1 MQGLRWQ
8 ARAYIGC
15 TLFAGVALYL
25 WQQWHFQLEHS
36 LLLLMLGVFAAVTQ
50 TLKVEGATAR
60 TSYQISWIAY
70 GASFVLLNPLETT
83 IVILVAHV
91 AEWIWHRYPWYIQS
105 FNVAGFVIVAGIAST
120 AWGAVS
126 NAQDIFALTGALGFL
141 LTAAIV
147 TLLNHLMV
155 GVVIWLARGESL
167 IRSGVFNLL
176 TLMIDF
182 VSFGMGIASGLI
194 WMVNPYAVIF
204 ILSPLY
210 LIYTT
215 LQVPSLQ
222 QQTRTEPKTGLYN
235 ARYFSEVLAAEL
247 ERANKFDRPLTVV
260 MGDLDLLRNINNNYG
275 HLAGD
280 MVLVGIADI
289 LRVSV
294 RDYDFVSRF
303 GGEEYAILMP
313 ETSLAQALPLV
324 EKLRAAVEAATFE
337 VSTSVTPLSAT
348 MSFGV
353 AEREFPG
360 QTAEQI
366 IHNADLSVYRAK
378 STTRNRVCYYASG
391 EIKDFAEGAALP
403 VTNNPATEQP
413 LQNTVSRLGL
423 AQVLR
428 PVTVTTNGN
437 GHSASNKQ
445 TTTTASNPERRST
458 AAGVTKPDVST
469 AAPAAPV
476 TEKTPLK
483 IPAIEW
489 VSIYIGILCGLALGF
504 LGWTYTFEGPLDWQ
518 GIIIFTGLVLFT
530 EWLAI
535 DIYTRN
541 TSVSTSIAPLVAGA
555 CLFGATGVLAVS
567 FTLSAAATIKHRSP
581 IPRFFFNL
589 SNHLLAGLLCVH
601 FLRWT
606 AMQITV
612 ETSWLAVLAVVVA
625 TGLAYLS
632 TTTLLSGVIHLSS
645 GIHPREIWME
655 RFYWLWPYYLALGV
669 LAYALAVGYLANGLL
684 GVIIFFAPLLMLRI
698 SQNQYLSRTESMVA
712 QLRAANT
719 ELVERSDEISA
730 MNEGLIL
737 ALSHASDLRD
747 PYVHGHALHVAR
759 YAVLIAEE
767 LGLREERIESIRQAA
782 LLHDIGKIGIPEAIL
797 FKPSRLTDDEY
808 ELMKQHAVLG
818 AALVQGIDS
827 LQHLAPLIRHHH
839 EYYNGRGYPS
849 SLANDNIPLE
859 ARILSIADAIEA
871 MASDRPYRK
880 ACDAQAILCE
890 LQKHSGTQF
899 DPVLVDAFTKV
910 IRRKGEA
917 LIVNSARNVL
927 RIIENQNAAQSNETA
942 DTISADEA
950 RALSAIAL
958 FPSKLDNMN
967 IALQRAIAAH
977 RRMEVTSQEG
987 RELAE
992 TLLRVASTINTM
1004 LDKDRVLDLILE
1016 QLAQV
1021 MDYENA
1027 SIMLIEDEMLN
1038 SVARRS
1044 IHVPEGQ
1051 SLSVQVDK
1059 LGHVR
1064 EVIEERRVV
1073 IISDTHDDVRWMHRA
1088 GSETIRSW
1096 LGIPLIVKDRIIGL
1110 LNLSNRVPGYYTE
1123 RHIQVATA
1131 FAAHAATAIENARLY
1146 TQAQEDAITNARLYE
1161 QLQQELGER
1170 MRAEAALQQE
1180 RALLAQRVEERTSE
1194 LKAANDRLTSALR
1207 TKDEFLAMI
1216 SHELRTPLNAILLLS
1231 ESMQNGVYGII
1242 ESRQINVLVNVQ
1254 QSARHLLALI
1264 NDILDMSKIE
1274 SGMFELDIGPV
1285 SAGVICRNSLHIIEA
1300 AARIKDIEL
1309 VRSFDS
1315 RVDTVC
1321 ADERRLAQVLVN
1333 LLSNAVKFTPDG
1345 GKVGLEVVGDE
1356 AQNLVHFTVWDT
1368 GIGIAAED
1376 MGKLFQPFVQLD
1388 SKLSRQ
1394 YEGTGLGLALV
1405 HRLTQ
1410 LHGGKVALQSKVG
1423 IGSRFTISIPWQDEF
1438 EFQLTQNLLRPA
1450 AVETDPVP
1458 EVTVLSDAEWLASLG
1473 LDVLETSND
1482 EEPAIEPA
1490 EPAVPEV
1497 APVSSGPLILLAED
1511 NEIGVEAMQD
1521 YLLAHHYRVIV
1532 ARSGAEAIT
1541 RTHEEHP
1548 DLILMDIQMPD
1559 MDGLEA
1565 TAKIRADH
1573 CLVQVPIIALTALAM
1588 PGDRDR
1594 CIQAGAN
1601 EYLSKPVSM
1610 KQLISLIETHLQR
1623 QQLEH
1628 TRI

>member
-1 MQGLRWQ
+1 MQALRWQ
-8 ARAYIGC
+8 ARAYISC

-25 WQQWHFQLEHS
+25 WQLWHFRVEHS
-36 LLLLMLGVFAAVTQ
+36 LLLLMLIVFAAVTQ

-83 IVILVAHV
+83 IVILIAHV

-105 FNVAGFVIVAGIAST
+105 FNMAGFVIVAGFAAMVWGMVST
-120 AWGAVS
+120 E
-126 NAQDIFALTGALGFL
+126 QDIFELTGAIGFL

-155 GVVIWLARGESL
+155 GLVIWMARGESL
-167 IRSGVFNLL
+167 MRSGVFNLL

-247 ERANKFDRPLTVV
+247 ERAHKFDRPLTVV

-280 MVLVGIADI
+280 MVLVGIAQI
-289 LRVSV
+289 LRESV

-324 EKLRAAVEAATFE
+324 EKLRAAVEAARFE

-353 AEREFPG
+353 AEREFPD

-366 IHNADLSVYRAK
+366 IHNADLAVYRVK
-378 STTRNRVCYYASG
+378 STTRNRVCYYANG
-391 EIKDFAEGAALP
+391 EIKDFEQGAALP
-403 VTNNPATEQP
+403 VTASPVTEAPPPNP
-413 LQNTVSRLGL
+413 VSRLGL

-428 PVTVTTNGN
+428 PITVAANGN
-437 GHSASNKQ
+437 GAVNKPLPSSISQ
-445 TTTTASNPERRST
+445 QATLPGPQGSTPHTAST
-458 AAGVTKPDVST
+458 AAS
-469 AAPAAPV
+469 
-476 TEKTPLK
+476 TEKVPLK
-483 IPAIEW
+483 TPPIEW
-489 VSIYIGILCGLALGF
+489 VTIYIGILSGLALGL
-504 LGWTYTFEGPLDWQ
+504 LGWTYTLGGAIHWQ
-518 GIIIFTGLVLFT
+518 GIIVFTGLVLFT

-555 CLFGATGVLAVS
+555 CLFGATGVLVLS
-567 FTLSAAATIKHRSP
+567 FVLSAAATIKHRSP

-589 SNHLLAGLLCVH
+589 SNHLLAGLFCVN
-601 FLRWT
+601 FLYW
-606 AMQITV
+606 AGLHITI
-612 ETSWLAVLAVVVA
+612 ETSLLSALAVVAA
-625 TGLAYLS
+625 TILTYLS
-632 TTTLLSGVIHLSS
+632 TTILLAGVIHLSS
-645 GIHPREIWME
+645 GISPRDVWME

-669 LAYALAVGYLANGLL
+669 VAYALAVGYLTSGLL
-684 GVIIFFAPLLMLRI
+684 GVFIFFVPLLMLRI
-698 SQNQYLSRTESMVA
+698 SQNQYLSRTESMVV

-719 ELVERSDEISA
+719 ELVERSKEISA

-797 FKPSRLTDDEY
+797 FKPSRLTAEEY
-808 ELMKQHAVLG
+808 ELMKQHAGLG
-818 AALVQGIDS
+818 AALVQGIES

-839 EYYNGRGYPS
+839 EYYNGHGYPAE
-849 SLANDNIPLE
+849 LANDNIPLE
-859 ARILSIADAIEA
+859 ARILSVADAIEA

-880 ACDAQAILCE
+880 AGDAQAILRE

-899 DPVLVDAFTKV
+899 DPIIVDAFTKV

-927 RIIENQNAAQSNETA
+927 RFIESQHA
-942 DTISADEA
+942 DQGDGIDDTVSMSEASA
-950 RALSAIAL
+950 RSAIAL

-977 RRMEVTSQEG
+977 RRMEATSQEG

-1059 LGHVR
+1059 LDHVR

-1073 IISDTHDDVRWMHRA
+1073 IISDTHDDNRWMRRA

-1146 TQAQEDAITNARLYE
+1146 TQAQEDAITTARLYE
-1161 QLQQELGER
+1161 E
-1170 MRAEAALQQE
+1170 LQQE
-1180 RALLAQRVEERTSE
+1180 RALLAQRVDERTSE
-1194 LKAANDRLTSALR
+1194 LKAANERLTSALR

-1231 ESMQNGVYGII
+1231 ESMQNGVYGVI
-1242 ESRQINVLVNVQ
+1242 ESRQINVLDNVQ

-1285 SAGVICRNSLHIIEA
+1285 SAGVICRNSLRIIEA
-1300 AARIKDIEL
+1300 AARTKDIEL
-1309 VRSFDS
+1309 VRTFDP

-1321 ADERRLAQVLVN
+1321 GDERRLAQVLVN
-1333 LLSNAVKFTPDG
+1333 LLSNAVKFTPEG
-1345 GKVGLEVVGDE
+1345 GKVGLEVVSDE

-1368 GIGIAAED
+1368 GIGIAEED
-1376 MGKLFQPFVQLD
+1376 MGRLFQPFVQLD

-1410 LHGGKVALQSKVG
+1410 LHGGKVALQSKFG
-1423 IGSRFTISIPWQDEF
+1423 LGSRFTVSIPWQDEF
-1438 EFQLTQNLLRPA
+1438 SLQLVPFGLRAPA
-1450 AVETDPVP
+1450 IETDQMP
-1458 EVTVLSDAEWLASLG
+1458 EVGVLSDAEWLASLG
-1473 LDVLETSND
+1473 LDVLVDGSD
-1482 EEPAIEPA
+1482 EELAVETVEPA
-1490 EPAVPEV
+1490 TTDVIARN
-1497 APVSSGPLILLAED
+1497 GPLILLAED

-1532 ARSGAEAIT
+1532 ARSGAEAIA
-1541 RTHEEHP
+1541 RTQAEQP

-1565 TAKIRADH
+1565 TTKIRNDQRFSH
-1573 CLVQVPIIALTALAM
+1573 VPIIALTALAM

-1594 CIQAGAN
+1594 CLAAGAN

-1610 KQLISLIETHLQR
+1610 KHLVGLIETHLQ
-1623 QQLEH
+1623 QQLAH
-1628 TRI
+1628 TRL

>member
-1 MQGLRWQ
+1 
-8 ARAYIGC
+8 
-15 TLFAGVALYL
+15 
-25 WQQWHFQLEHS
+25 
-36 LLLLMLGVFAAVTQ
+36 MLGIFAAVTQ

-70 GASFVLLNPLETT
+70 GASFVLLNPFETT
-83 IVILVAHV
+83 IVILVAHI

-105 FNVAGFVIVAGIAST
+105 FNVAGFVLVAGCSST
-120 AWGAVS
+120 VWGAVS
-126 NAQDIFALTGALGFL
+126 NEQDIFALTGAMGFL
-141 LTAAIV
+141 LTAALV

-235 ARYFSEVLAAEL
+235 ARYFSEMLTAEL

-280 MVLVGIADI
+280 MVLVGIAQI
-289 LRVSV
+289 LREAV

-324 EKLRAAVEAATFE
+324 EKLRAAVEAARFD

-360 QTAEQI
+360 QSAEQI
-366 IHNADLSVYRAK
+366 IHNADLAVYRVK
-378 STTRNRVCYYASG
+378 STTRNRVCYYTNG
-391 EIKDFAEGAALP
+391 EIKDFVQGATLP
-403 VTNNPATEQP
+403 TPPAPLPEAVLPNP
-413 LQNTVSRLGL
+413 VSRLGL

-428 PVTVTTNGN
+428 PVTVVTNGN
-437 GHSASNKQ
+437 GASKAAPPTGNQ
-445 TTTTASNPERRST
+445 ANGYT
-458 AAGVTKPDVST
+458 AATDTATPQPVAPGVPSAGVEK
-469 AAPAAPV
+469 AP
-476 TEKTPLK
+476 TKTP
-483 IPAIEW
+483 PIEW
-489 VSIYIGILCGLALGF
+489 LTLYIGILSGLALS
-504 LGWTYTFEGPLDWQ
+504 LLAWTYHFEGPVNWY
-518 GIIIFTGLVLFT
+518 GIAIFTGLVLLT

-541 TSVSTSIAPLVAGA
+541 TSVSTTVAPLVAGA
-555 CLFGATGVLAVS
+555 CLFGATGVLVLS
-567 FTLSAAATIKHRSP
+567 FALSAAATIKHRSP
-581 IPRFFFNL
+581 LPRFFFNL
-589 SNHLLAGLLCVH
+589 SNHVLAGLFCVN
-601 FLRWT
+601 FLHWT
-606 AMQITV
+606 GLHINS
-612 ETSWLAVLAVVVA
+612 ETSLLSVVAVVAA
-625 TGLAYLS
+625 TVLTYLS
-632 TTTLLSGVIHLSS
+632 TTILLAGVIHLSS
-645 GIHPREIWME
+645 GISPRDVWME

-669 LAYALAVGYLANGLL
+669 VAYAIAVGFLANGVL
-684 GVIIFFAPLLMLRI
+684 GVIIFFVPLLMLRI
-698 SQNQYLSRTESMVA
+698 SQNQYLSRTESMVV

-719 ELVERSDEISA
+719 ELVERSQEISA

-797 FKPSRLTDDEY
+797 FKPSRLTAEEY
-808 ELMKQHAVLG
+808 ELMKQHAVMG
-818 AALVQGIDS
+818 AALVQEIES

-839 EYYNGRGYPS
+839 EHYNGRGYPAG
-849 SLANDNIPLE
+849 LAGEQIPLE
-859 ARILSIADAIEA
+859 ARILSAADAIEA
-871 MASDRPYRK
+871 MASDRPYRQ
-880 ACDAQAILCE
+880 AGDAQAILRE

-899 DPVLVDAFTKV
+899 DPMIVDAFTKV

-917 LIVNSARNVL
+917 LIVNSARNIL
-927 RIIENQNAAQSNETA
+927 RFIESHQGDSAHSAVNPV
-942 DTISADEA
+942 SADEA

-958 FPSKLDNMN
+958 FPSKLDTMN
-967 IALQRAIAAH
+967 TALQKALAAH
-977 RRMEVTSQEG
+977 RRSEGTSQEG
-987 RELAE
+987 SELAE
-992 TLLRVASTINTM
+992 TLLRVASTINI

-1016 QLAQV
+1016 QLALV
-1021 MDYENA
+1021 MDYDNA
-1027 SIMLIEDEMLN
+1027 SIMLLEGEMLN
-1038 SVARRS
+1038 SVARQS

-1051 SLSVQVDK
+1051 SMSIQVK
-1059 LGHVR
+1059 QLAHVR

-1073 IISDTHDDVRWMHRA
+1073 IISDTHDDKRWMRRA

-1096 LGIPLIVKDRIIGL
+1096 LGIPLIFKGQIIGL
-1110 LNLSNRVPGYYTE
+1110 LNLSNGVPGYYTE

-1146 TQAQEDAITNARLYE
+1146 TQAQEDALTNARLYE
-1161 QLQQELGER
+1161 QLQQELCER
-1170 MRAEAALQQE
+1170 KRAEEELQQE
-1180 RALLAQRVEERTSE
+1180 RALLAQRVDERTSE
-1194 LKAANDRLTSALR
+1194 LKAANERLTSALR

-1231 ESMQNGVYGII
+1231 ESMQNGVYGVI
-1242 ESRQINVLVNVQ
+1242 ESRQANVLENVQ

-1300 AARIKDIEL
+1300 AARTKNIEL
-1309 VRSFDS
+1309 VRTFDS
-1315 RVDTVC
+1315 QVDTVC
-1321 ADERRLAQVLVN
+1321 GDERRLAQILVN

-1368 GIGIAAED
+1368 GIGIDQAD

-1405 HRLTQ
+1405 HRLAQ
-1410 LHGGKVALQSKVG
+1410 LHGGKVALQSEVG
-1423 IGSRFTISIPWQDEF
+1423 VGSRFTVSIPWQDDF
-1438 EFQLTQNLLRPA
+1438 ALALSQKLGRPS
-1450 AVETDPVP
+1450 VP
-1458 EVTVLSDAEWLASLG
+1458 ESAPTPDAPSLSDVEWLAALG
-1473 LDVLETSND
+1473 LNELETEN
-1482 EEPAIEPA
+1482 EEELVSEESSPAATSA
-1490 EPAVPEV
+1490 EAN
-1497 APVSSGPLILLAED
+1497 GPLILLAED

-1521 YLLAHHYRVIV
+1521 YLLAHRYRVIV
-1532 ARSGAEAIT
+1532 ARSGAEAIS
-1541 RTHEEHP
+1541 RTKEDQP

-1565 TAKIRADH
+1565 TTKIRADQRFA
-1573 CLVQVPIIALTALAM
+1573 QVPIIALTALAM

-1594 CIQAGAN
+1594 CLQAGAN

-1610 KQLISLIETHLQR
+1610 KQLVGLIETHLQ
-1623 QQLEH
+1623 QQLA
-1628 TRI
+1628 TIRI

>member
-8 ARAYIGC
+8 ARVYIGS
-15 TLFAGVALYL
+15 TLLAGVALYF
-25 WQQWHFQLEHS
+25 WQLWHFRLENS
-36 LLLLMLGVFAAVTQ
+36 LLLLMLGIFAAVTQ

-70 GASFVLLNPLETT
+70 GASFVLLNPFETT
-83 IVILVAHV
+83 IVILVAHI

-105 FNVAGFVIVAGIAST
+105 FNVAGFVLVAGCAST
-120 AWGAVS
+120 VWGSIS
-126 NAQDIFALTGALGFL
+126 NEQDIFALTGAMGFL
-141 LTAAIV
+141 LTAALV

-235 ARYFSEVLAAEL
+235 ARYFSEMLTAEL

-280 MVLVGIADI
+280 MVLVGIAQI
-289 LRVSV
+289 LREAV

-324 EKLRAAVEAATFE
+324 EKLRAAVEAARFD

-360 QTAEQI
+360 QSAEQI
-366 IHNADLSVYRAK
+366 IHNADLAVYRVK
-378 STTRNRVCYYASG
+378 STTRNRVCYYTNG
-391 EIKDFAEGAALP
+391 EIKDFVHGATLP
-403 VTNNPATEQP
+403 TPAIPQP
-413 LQNTVSRLGL
+413 EPSLQNPVSRLGL

-428 PVTVTTNGN
+428 PVTVVANGN
-437 GHSASNKQ
+437 GVSKSLSSTGPQSEAQAPSPGTATQPAAS
-445 TTTTASNPERRST
+445 T
-458 AAGVTKPDVST
+458 G
-469 AAPAAPV
+469 AAPAGAEKVP
-476 TEKTPLK
+476 TKTP
-483 IPAIEW
+483 PIEW
-489 VSIYIGILCGLALGF
+489 LTLYIGILSGLALS
-504 LGWTYTFEGPLDWQ
+504 LLAWTYSFEGPINWY
-518 GIIIFTGLVLFT
+518 GIAVFTGLVLLT

-541 TSVSTSIAPLVAGA
+541 TSVSTTVAPLVAGA
-555 CLFGATGVLAVS
+555 CLFGATGVFVLS
-567 FTLSAAATIKHRSP
+567 FALSAAATIKHRSP
-581 IPRFFFNL
+581 LPRFFFNL
-589 SNHLLAGLLCVH
+589 SNHLLAGLFCVN
-601 FLRWT
+601 FLYWT
-606 AMQITV
+606 GLHINS
-612 ETSWLAVLAVVVA
+612 ETSLLSILAVVVG
-625 TGLAYLS
+625 TVLTYLS
-632 TTTLLSGVIHLSS
+632 TTILLAGVIHLSS
-645 GIHPREIWME
+645 GIPPRDIWME

-669 LAYALAVGYLANGLL
+669 VAYALAVGFLASGIL
-684 GVIIFFAPLLMLRI
+684 GVIIFFVPLLMLRI
-698 SQNQYLSRTESMVA
+698 SQNQYLSRTESMVV

-719 ELVERSDEISA
+719 ELVERSKEISA

-797 FKPSRLTDDEY
+797 FKPSQLTGEEY
-808 ELMKQHAVLG
+808 ELMKQHAMLG
-818 AALVQGIDS
+818 AALVQEIES

-839 EYYNGRGYPS
+839 EHYNGRGYPTG
-849 SLANDNIPLE
+849 LAGDKIPLE
-859 ARILSIADAIEA
+859 ARILSAADAIEA

-880 ACDAQAILCE
+880 AGDAQAILRE

-899 DPVLVDAFTKV
+899 DPIIVDAFTKV

-927 RIIENQNAAQSNETA
+927 RFIESHQGDSAHGAVNPV
-942 DTISADEA
+942 SADEA

-958 FPSKLDNMN
+958 FPSKLDTMN
-967 IALQRAIAAH
+967 TALQKALAAH
-977 RRMEVTSQEG
+977 RRSEGTSQEG
-987 RELAE
+987 SELAE
-992 TLLRVASTINTM
+992 TLLRVASTINI
-1004 LDKDRVLDLILE
+1004 LDNDRVLDLILE
-1016 QLAQV
+1016 QLALV
-1021 MDYENA
+1021 MDYDNA
-1027 SIMLIEDEMLN
+1027 SIMLLEGEMLN

-1044 IHVPEGQ
+1044 IHLPEGQ
-1051 SLSVQVDK
+1051 SLSVLRVKQ
-1059 LGHVR
+1059 LAHVR
-1064 EVIEERRVV
+1064 EVMEERRVV
-1073 IISDTHDDVRWMHRA
+1073 IISDTHDDKRWMRRA
-1088 GSETIRSW
+1088 GSETIRCW
-1096 LGIPLIVKDRIIGL
+1096 LGIPLIVKERIIGL
-1110 LNLSNRVPGYYTE
+1110 LNLSNGVPGYYTD

-1146 TQAQEDAITNARLYE
+1146 TQAQEDALTNARLYE

-1170 MRAEAALQQE
+1170 MRAEAALQEE
-1180 RALLAQRVEERTSE
+1180 RALLAQRVDERTSE
-1194 LKAANDRLTSALR
+1194 LKAANERLTSALR

-1242 ESRQINVLVNVQ
+1242 ESRQANVLDNVQ

-1285 SAGVICRNSLHIIEA
+1285 SAAVICRNSLHIIEA
-1300 AARIKDIEL
+1300 AARTKNIEL
-1309 VRSFDS
+1309 VRTFDS

-1321 ADERRLAQVLVN
+1321 GDERRLAQILVN

-1345 GKVGLEVVGDE
+1345 GKVGLDVVGDE

-1368 GIGIAAED
+1368 GIGIAQED

-1405 HRLTQ
+1405 HRLAQ
-1410 LHGGKVALQSKVG
+1410 LHGGKVALQSEVG
-1423 IGSRFTISIPWQDEF
+1423 IGSRFTVSIPWQDDF
-1438 EFQLTQNLLRPA
+1438 ALALSQKLICPPLA
-1450 AVETDPVP
+1450 ASESSP
-1458 EVTVLSDAEWLASLG
+1458 EAPLSDVEWLASLG
-1473 LDVLETSND
+1473 LAELETGN
-1482 EEPAIEPA
+1482 EEELASEAGEEGAQAPAITA
-1490 EPAVPEV
+1490 EEA
-1497 APVSSGPLILLAED
+1497 SGPLILLAED

-1521 YLLAHHYRVIV
+1521 YLLAHRYRVIV

-1541 RTHEEHP
+1541 RTKEDRP

-1565 TAKIRADH
+1565 TAKIRADQRFA
-1573 CLVQVPIIALTALAM
+1573 QVPIIALTALAM

-1594 CIQAGAN
+1594 CLQAGAN

-1610 KQLISLIETHLQR
+1610 KHLVGMIESHLQ
-1623 QQLEH
+1623 QQLA
-1628 TRI
+1628 TIRI